1 MNLPKDAQNDVRHY
15 LITTQ
20 GTQYEQTQ
28 LREFLKIISPSLN

>member
-1 MNLPKDAQNDVRHY
+1 MDLPSDARNNVRTY

-28 LREFLKIISPSLN
+28 LKEFL